1 MAMTLPELFE
11 IVRTA
16 PQDAEEAN
24 SEPRRGM

>member
-1 MAMTLPELFE
+1 MDMTLPELFE

-16 PQDAEEAN
+16 LHDAEEAN